1 MGVVASVVELFCY
14 DCVSDEDVLDTW
26 FSSGLFP
33 FSIFGWPEEVSFPIE
48 LLSTKQL
55 SWLSHDQ
62 RSLLFGELQVPVP
75 SCFCYRLL

>member
-33 FSIFGWPEEVSFPIE
+33 FSIFGWPEEVSFSIE

-75 SCFCYRLL
+75 SCFCHGLL